1 MNLKNLLTRT
11 IAGIVYIALVLLG
24 ILGKGF
30 FFISIFTIL
39 LGLALY
45 EFYRL
50 TEKNNPS
57 TKSRVFNTI
66 AGVTFF
72 LLPLLPQIK
81 MGLTILSIALLLYL
95 ILIFSNAV
103 FSKKENTLRNAIN
116 SVFGQIYITLPF
128 LLLQFISQLDG
139 SLNNSEYALLAI
151 FVFIWVND
159 TAAYVV
165 GSLFGKNKL
174 IEHISPKKTIE
185 GFVGGVCFTIIAGL
199 VFAKLTRG
207 DNYMFWSI
215 FAFITAI
222 FGTIGD
228 LFESL
233 IKRTYNLKDSGNI
246 IPGHGGILDR
256 IDSLLIA
263 TPAIFIFMII
273 WSIVVAQ

>member
-24 ILGKGF
+24 ILGNKVF
-30 FFISIFTIL
+30 FVSIFATL

-50 TEKNNPS
+50 SERDVPRS
-57 TKSRVFNTI
+57 KSRILNTF
-66 AGVTFF
+66 AGVVFF
-72 LLPLLPQIK
+72 LIPLLAQIK
-81 MGLTILSIALLLYL
+81 IGTVALAIAILSYL
-95 ILIFSNAV
+95 IIVFTSTV
-103 FSKKENTLRNAIN
+103 FSKKKKALNNAIN
-116 SVFGQIYITLPF
+116 SVFGHVYITLPF
-128 LLLQFISQLDG
+128 FLLQYLSKYNWDINEPKHF
-139 SLNNSEYALLAI
+139 LLAI

-185 GFVGGVCFTIIAGL
+185 GFIGGVCFTVIAGL
-199 VFAKLTRG
+199 VFASLVPSG
-207 DNYMFWSI
+207 SYLFWGI
-215 FAFITAI
+215 FAFITSI

-233 IKRTYNLKDSGNI
+233 IKRTYKIKDSGNL

-256 IDSLLIA
+256 IDSLLMA
-263 TPAIFIFMII
+263 TPIVFIYILI
-273 WSIVVAQ
+273 WSIASTL

>member
-24 ILGKGF
+24 ILGNKVF
-30 FFISIFTIL
+30 FVSIFAIL

-50 TEKNNPS
+50 SEKDVPRS
-57 TKSRVFNTI
+57 KSRILNTL
-66 AGVTFF
+66 AGVVFF
-72 LLPLLPQIK
+72 LIPLLPQIK
-81 MGLTILSIALLLYL
+81 IGVVALAIAILSYL
-95 ILIFSNAV
+95 IIVFASAV
-103 FSKKENTLRNAIN
+103 FIKNEKALNNAIN
-116 SVFGQIYITLPF
+116 SVFGHVYITLPF
-128 LLLQFISQLDG
+128 LLLQFISQLNG
-139 SLNNSEYALLAI
+139 SLNNSEYYLLAI
-151 FVFIWVND
+151 FIFIWVND

-185 GFVGGVCFTIIAGL
+185 GFIGGVCFTVIAGL
-199 VFAKLTRG
+199 VFANLVPNS
-207 DNYMFWSI
+207 NYLFWGI
-215 FAFITAI
+215 FAFITSI

-233 IKRTYNLKDSGNI
+233 IKRTYKIKDSGNL
-246 IPGHGGILDR
+246 IPGHGGMLDR

-263 TPAIFIFMII
+263 TPIVFVYILI
-273 WSIVVAQ
+273 WSIVSTL